1 MGERCRLNGSPDWG
15 SEPWLIQIGEHT
27 EISFDCAFITH
38 DGATWVF
45 REEQRYNKV
54 LRFGKIV
61 IGDNCF
67 IGARS
72 TILPGITI
80 GDNSIIGAG
89 SLVTKSIPSGE
100 IWGGVPA
107 KYIGK
112 TADFAEK
119 CLKESLQYDEEKFRT
134 NRRKEIQRMLG
145 VDR

>member
-1 MGERCRLNGSPDWG
+1 MYANLLTLIRRIYIFYLKKSNPIKYAKKIGVCMGERCRLNGSPDWG

-100 IWGGVPA
+100 IWGG
-107 KYIGK
+107 G
-112 TADFAEK
+112 T
-119 CLKESLQYDEEKFRT
+119 S
-134 NRRKEIQRMLG
+134 
-145 VDR
+145 